1 MQIGRDSVSKNSDI
15 PQLVSAMRLFLRE
28 CVKCVKITYLM
39 SIKCSSL
46 SNEIGAKS
54 AENTTQGEM
63 YLMSKYMRL
72 RLTVREI

>member
-1 MQIGRDSVSKNSDI
+1 MQIGRDSASKNSDF
-15 PQLVSAMRLFLRE
+15 PQLVLAMRLFSGE
-28 CVKCVKITYLM
+28 CLKSVKITYLT
-39 SIKCSSL
+39 SIKSSSL

-72 RLTVREI
+72 RLNVREI

>member
-1 MQIGRDSVSKNSDI
+1 MQIGRDSASKNSDF
-15 PQLVSAMRLFLRE
+15 PQLVLAMRLFSRE
-28 CVKCVKITYLM
+28 CVKIVKITYLT
-39 SIKCSSL
+39 SIKSSSL

-72 RLTVREI
+72 RLNVREI

>member
-1 MQIGRDSVSKNSDI
+1 MQIGRDSASKNSDF
-15 PQLVSAMRLFLRE
+15 PQLVLAMRLFSRE
-28 CVKCVKITYLM
+28 CVKSVKITYLT
-39 SIKCSSL
+39 SIKSSSL

-72 RLTVREI
+72 RLNVREI

>member
-1 MQIGRDSVSKNSDI
+1 MQIGRDSASKNSNF
-15 PQLVSAMRLFLRE
+15 PQLVLAIKLFARK
-28 CVKCVKITYLM
+28 CVKCVKITYLT

-46 SNEIGAKS
+46 SNEIGARS

-72 RLTVREI
+72 RLNVREI